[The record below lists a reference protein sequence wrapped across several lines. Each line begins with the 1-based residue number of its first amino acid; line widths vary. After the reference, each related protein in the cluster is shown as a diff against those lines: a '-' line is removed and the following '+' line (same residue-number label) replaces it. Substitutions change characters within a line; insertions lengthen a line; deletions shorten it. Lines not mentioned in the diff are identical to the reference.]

1 MDNAI
6 GATPRG
12 RIGTFAEGMVRT
24 RNSGQR
30 NGTFATGMRRA
41 VRLSDKV
48 HKGTFA
54 TGMRRIDNRV
64 GLHKGTFAEG
74 LADPAA

>member
-6 GATPRG
+6 EATPQR
-12 RIGTFAEGMVRT
+12 RIGTFAEGMFRT

-30 NGTFATGMRRA
+30 NGTFATGMRHA
-41 VRLSDKV
+41 VCLSDKV

-54 TGMRRIDNRV
+54 TGMRRVDNRD
-64 GLHKGTFAEG
+64 GLRKGTFAEG